1 MQIAPLRLMLI
12 PSADCCKHFADRCLA
27 MNSRLSSALAFL
39 FGALLT
45 LLSWQRAQAQVFIV
59 TTQQYEQ
66 RFLNFT
72 PTDVELP
79 TRPASEHTR
88 LELERALQSEQG
100 FAMRP
105 LPLASRGLTLHA
117 NGPLEPT
124 AGAYV
129 KELNEKGV
137 AAKPGDRV
145 MITLIKFKP
154 DRLILEVNG
163 GPDHKHKY
171 LRHLEVGAGGMTAPV
186 ARDDG
191 QEPVGSRL
199 TLLFEHGVPDL
210 TGAEVKALIDP
221 VIGFKVKSPVEAYSQ
236 SLPPLLRKAVLEH
249 HVLVG
254 MSSEMVLH
262 AVGPPQQ
269 KMREHEGQMPFEEW
283 IYGTPP
289 QHVQFVRLNH
299 DRVIRIADADVGESP
314 IVRASNEV
322 GDYWS
327 TQMASNNE
335 RQIKLG
341 DQTNSD
347 REQQNANP
355 APPSLRKP
363 GETLPSDKSGGA
375 SSGPVQFPTPKAPS
389 Q

>member
-1 MQIAPLRLMLI
+1 MDFRRSVARSFLLLPLL
-12 PSADCCKHFADRCLA
+12 
-27 MNSRLSSALAFL
+27 
-39 FGALLT
+39 GT
-45 LLSWQRAQAQVFIV
+45 LLPAPAAHAQVFIV
-59 TTQQYEQ
+59 TTEQYEG

-79 TRPASEHTR
+79 TRKASEHTR

-105 LPLASRGLTLHA
+105 LPLASRGLTLYA

-124 AGAYV
+124 AAAYV
-129 KELNEKGV
+129 KELNDKGV

-154 DRLILEVNG
+154 DRLVIEVNG

-171 LRHLEVGAGGMTAPV
+171 LRHVEIGAGGMGGPV
-186 ARDDG
+186 TRDDG
-191 QEPVGSRL
+191 EPVGSRL
-199 TLLFEHGVPDL
+199 TLVFKDGVPDL
-210 TGAEVKALIDP
+210 SGAEVKALIDP

-262 AVGPPQQ
+262 AVGQPQQ
-269 KMREHEGQMPFEEW
+269 KMREREGQTPFEEW

-289 QHVQFVRLNH
+289 EHVQFVRLNH

-314 IVRASNEV
+314 RVRATNEV

-327 TQMASNNE
+327 TQVASANE
-335 RQIKLG
+335 HQIKLG
-341 DQTNSD
+341 DQTASD

-363 GETLPSDKSGGA
+363 GETLPSDKTTGNPGA
-375 SSGPVQFPTPKAPS
+375 VQFPPTPPKAPTS
-389 Q
+389 